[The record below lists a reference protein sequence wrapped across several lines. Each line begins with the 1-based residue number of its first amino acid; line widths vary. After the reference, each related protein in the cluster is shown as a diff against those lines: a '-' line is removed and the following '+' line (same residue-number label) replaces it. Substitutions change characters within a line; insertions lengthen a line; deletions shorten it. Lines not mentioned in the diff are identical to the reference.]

1 MKNPEPEAAS
11 KPLPW
16 TELRDGALRLRPPCV
31 SEAALYARWWSDA
44 EVSFGFCS
52 EARSE
57 ESLREA
63 FSELESEARD
73 IGHWIDFVIEVEGRP
88 IGSIWLSHWDLE
100 AASCDLNIL
109 IGEPDCRSQGLARR
123 AIRLLCRWAF
133 PTMELKR
140 IYLCPRE
147 DHVPAIRCYES
158 VGAKTTGI
166 REEVVSWRGETVC
179 FREMYL
185 EPDDCSSEEPVRP
198 QRL

>member
-1 MKNPEPEAAS
+1 MRNQEPDPRALD
-11 KPLPW
+11 LPPA
-16 TELRDGALRLRPPCV
+16 ELREGDLRLRPPRIE
-31 SEAALYARWWSDA
+31 EAPLYACWWDDA
-44 EVSFGFCS
+44 EVLFGFCS
-52 EARSE
+52 ERRTAGSIRD
-57 ESLREA
+57 A
-63 FSELESEARD
+63 FPELAAEARD
-73 IGHWIDFVIEVEGRP
+73 IGHWIDFVIEADGHP
-88 IGSIWLSHWDLE
+88 IGSIWLSHWDLD

-109 IGEPDCRSQGLARR
+109 IGESDYRSRGFARR

-133 PTMELKR
+133 PTMELRR

-185 EPDDCSSEEPVRP
+185 VPEDVENMKSEI
-198 QRL
+198 